1 MPDRNIPQTTHEL
14 KQFSKIEV
22 TIMTHFHAVSD
33 GRLLE
38 SVEQSVTLPIDEEL
52 RSTLRWTVEEHG
64 VSLSLALGAYL
75 VTWLEQ
81 LAAEPEVQQEIC
93 ESYAHLPKYHV
104 SFHLSKPPTWIQ
116 AND

>member
-1 MPDRNIPQTTHEL
+1 MRTVPQTTHEL
-14 KQFSKIEV
+14 KQFSTIEV
-22 TIMTHFHAVSD
+22 TIMTHFHAVRD

-38 SVEQSVTLPIDEEL
+38 SVEQSVTLPVDEKL

-64 VSLSLALGAYL
+64 VSLPLALEAYL
-75 VTWLEQ
+75 ATWLEA
-81 LAAEPEVQQEIC
+81 LAAELEVHQEIR
-93 ESYAHLPKYHV
+93 ESYAHLPEYHV